1 MDSSAILISIHPCY
15 ADKIISGEKRLEFR
29 RQWASRRA
37 DVLVI
42 YATHPVKRIV
52 AIAEVQQ
59 IIIGSRWKMWELAKS
74 GGGGITRNKLFTYL
88 DGKVNAVAIELKRIV
103 PISGGADPRCIFGG
117 TFRPPQSFR
126 YLKKNELLKL
136 GKLMAR

>member
-1 MDSSAILISIHPCY
+1 MDGSAILISIHPFY
-15 ADKIISGEKRLEFR
+15 TDKIISGEKRLEFR
-29 RQWASRRA
+29 RQWASRHA

-59 IIIGSRWKMWELAKS
+59 TITGSRWKMWELARD
-74 GGGGITRNKLFTYL
+74 GGGGISRSKLFAYL
-88 DGKVNAVAIELKRIV
+88 EGKVSAVAIKLQRIV
-103 PISGGADPRCIFGG
+103 PISGGLDPKCIFGA

-126 YLKKNELLKL
+126 YLKRNEYLKL
-136 GKLMAR
+136 GKLVAG